1 VVCFSPWLYLAR
13 VAHQARRPSGDDIAP
28 RVCAHAQNVRGPE
41 MGASRRAH
49 APWREKPLEH
59 LLLNIRTM
67 AKDTEQVNRSP
78 KALYQEAQ
86 QLYEQALAKEREAI
100 RAALEAASWL
110 VKPAAGMLEIPHTTL
125 VRMLTGRHKELNEE
139 VEEKRAARKYATGNP
154 SRMRPK

>member
-1 VVCFSPWLYLAR
+1 
-13 VAHQARRPSGDDIAP
+13 
-28 RVCAHAQNVRGPE
+28 
-41 MGASRRAH
+41 
-49 APWREKPLEH
+49 
-59 LLLNIRTM
+59 M
-67 AKDTEQVNRSP
+67 AKYTEQVNRSP
-78 KALYQEAQ
+78 KELYQEAQ

-154 SRMRPK
+154 SRMCPK